1 MFLNQRYFKYF
12 DWFTF
17 LCIIMLCAI
26 GLLFIF
32 SATYQPE
39 LPYSPFFKRQVFGIL
54 SGIFIY
60 LACSFSNYFWFCSI
74 SYRWNIVFIALL
86 IFTLFKGTVGLGA
99 QRWINVLFF
108 RFQPSELAKIFFPPF
123 FTYHLFLRHEKF
135 SVPIFY
141 LPLAVLGITTF
152 LILKQPDLGTA
163 LLFFSAGLLLLWF
176 SGLNKKFFLYFFLV
190 MVVGCPLGWKI
201 LKPYQKQRLSVF
213 LGYGDDKKERYQIEQ
228 ARIAIGS
235 GGITGKGFLQGT
247 QNKLFFLPEGRTD
260 FIFAVIC
267 EECGFLGAL
276 LILLFYSLLFGSLL
290 LKIKKITSPPAQT
303 LAFGLLMYPLLS
315 TIINLGMVLGLLPTV
330 GIPLP
335 FISYG
340 SSNLWTTLA
349 SLGIIQSIFMR
360 ETYRGN
366 T

>member
-1 MFLNQRYFKYF
+1 MPETLGTRIRK
-12 DWFTF
+12 
-17 LCIIMLCAI
+17 LIP
-26 GLLFIF
+26 LFIPWP
-32 SATYQPE
+32 A
-39 LPYSPFFKRQVFGIL
+39 
-54 SGIFIY
+54 
-60 LACSFSNYFWFCSI
+60 A
-74 SYRWNIVFIALL
+74 
-86 IFTLFKGTVGLGA
+86 
-99 QRWINVLFF
+99 
-108 RFQPSELAKIFFPPF
+108 
-123 FTYHLFLRHEKF
+123 
-135 SVPIFY
+135 
-141 LPLAVLGITTF
+141 
-152 LILKQPDLGTA
+152 
-163 LLFFSAGLLLLWF
+163 
-176 SGLNKKFFLYFFLV
+176 
-190 MVVGCPLGWKI
+190 
-201 LKPYQKQRLSVF
+201 YQKQRLSVF